1 MNKRSYLRAID
12 ILNLSYL
19 AIISIIILVF
29 HKNMPNWLPHFFMHI
44 AIFAA
49 YWGFCRLTA
58 FSRRRGIRF
67 LRDAISP
74 ILLIFYY
81 EETGNLNHLIF
92 PFYFDSFVAG
102 IEEKIFGGQPALIF
116 YHAMPSRLFSELM
129 HFSYFSY
136 YLLIPWLGLFFWLRR
151 RQKEYDS
158 LMFSGMLNMFF
169 CYLFFIVF
177 PCAGPWF
184 YFAANSA
191 RWDFPG
197 YLFVPIMEYI
207 LKHGEIANGAF
218 PSSHVALATVIL
230 CYAAKYT
237 RANFWVM
244 IFIVLSLYAST
255 VYTQAHYL
263 IDVPAGLAVGI
274 FFFLVGDKVKNWLE
288 RRLPIRVSDD
298 EYINAV
304 SLSTSGKKY
313 GKLLNLE
320 TE

>member
-1 MNKRSYLRAID
+1 MNKRLYLRAID

-19 AIISIIILVF
+19 AIISILILVF
-29 HKNMPNWLPHFFMHI
+29 HKNMPNWLPHLIMHI

-49 YWGFCRLTA
+49 YWGFCRWTA

-81 EETGNLNHLIF
+81 EETGSLNHLIF
-92 PFYFDSFVAG
+92 PQFFDPLIAG
-102 IEEKIFGGQPALIF
+102 IEEKIFGTQPALIF
-116 YHAMPSRLFSELM
+116 YEAMPSRLFSEYM

-136 YLLIPWLGLFFWLRR
+136 YLLIPWLGLFFWFKRR
-151 RQKEYDS
+151 HKEYDS
-158 LMFSGMLNMFF
+158 LMFTGMLNMFF
-169 CYLFFIVF
+169 CYLFFIVV

-184 YFAANSA
+184 YFAAESA
-191 RWDFPG
+191 RWDYPG
-197 YLFVPIMEYI
+197 YIFVPLMEFI

-237 RANFWVM
+237 RINFWPM
-244 IFIVLSLYAST
+244 FFIVLSLYAST

-263 IDVPAGLAVGI
+263 IDVPAGFVVG
-274 FFFLVGDKVKNWLE
+274 FVFFLVGDKVKSWLE

-298 EYINAV
+298 VINGAV
-304 SLSTSGKKY
+304 SKSSTKNKY
-313 GKLLNLE
+313 SKALNPE
-320 TE
+320 A